1 MPKRQKQQQRKEPAQ
16 GIEKASFHKTKD
28 PKIKR
33 KKMHS
38 HEDDEI
44 SRSLYAWKLELLNV
58 CDFIS

>member
-44 SRSLYAWKLELLNV
+44 SRSLYA
-58 CDFIS
+58 